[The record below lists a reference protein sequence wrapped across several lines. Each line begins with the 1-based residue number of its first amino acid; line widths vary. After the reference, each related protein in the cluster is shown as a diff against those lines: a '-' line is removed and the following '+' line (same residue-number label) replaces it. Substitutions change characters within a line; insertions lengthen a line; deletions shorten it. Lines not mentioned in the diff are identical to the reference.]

1 MLHVYQCRQ
10 CHLIRFDI
18 AFFARN
24 VVPCSLHCL
33 YGSGMSLCMGTFAT
47 FPSCP
52 HLTCYC
58 RLKCQSFYDN
68 LCKALHSSLD
78 QTQFSSVQTLLKEH
92 KNRLE
97 GDALLKKSEEQDQDQ
112 EMVVEVVEQ
121 ERQKKRQRFKRR
133 LLTTC

>member
-1 MLHVYQCRQ
+1 
-10 CHLIRFDI
+10 
-18 AFFARN
+18 
-24 VVPCSLHCL
+24 
-33 YGSGMSLCMGTFAT
+33 MGTFAT

-68 LCKALHSSLD
+68 LCKALHSSSLD

-97 GDALLKKSEEQDQDQ
+97 GDALLKKCEEQDQDQ